1 MTLAGRAIGVAVGI
15 VLLLLVFA
23 GGWVVGRLGIGSSP
37 VDPVSLT
44 DLERQFTERM
54 RDVTLVGSFTVDG
67 GEDRT
72 PRDDRY
78 QIESVRKVGD
88 DVWQFRAIVPG
99 SDSVIPIVVP
109 MRWVGE
115 TPMIMMTDASLPG
128 MGTFTVRLFFYG
140 DRYAG
145 TWQHDEVGGL
155 MSGRIERQA
164 GGPQP
169 DGRDVPP

>member
-1 MTLAGRAIGVAVGI
+1 MTLVGRAIVVAVGI
-15 VLLLLVFA
+15 VVLLLVFA

-54 RDVTLVGSFTVDG
+54 RNVTLVGSFTVDG
-67 GEDRT
+67 GGDRT

-78 QIESVRKVGD
+78 QIESVQKVSD
-88 DVWQFRAIVPG
+88 DMWQFRAIVPG
-99 SDSVIPIVVP
+99 GDSVIPIVVP

-115 TPMIMMTDASLPG
+115 TPIIMMTDASLPG

-140 DRYAG
+140 NRYAG
-145 TWQHDEVGGL
+145 TWQHDEIGGL
-155 MSGRIERQA
+155 MSGRIEQQA
-164 GGPQP
+164 DGLQP